1 MVIIQLLSTMK
12 MSTEKVDE
20 NEQINRPLSAAPL
33 LTLAAVDKGVTKQ
46 MVHSVIY
53 LVSQLYCF

>member
-1 MVIIQLLSTMK
+1 MIIIQLLSTMK
-12 MSTEKVDE
+12 MGTEKVDE

-53 LVSQLYCF
+53 LVS

>member
-1 MVIIQLLSTMK
+1 MG
-12 MSTEKVDE
+12 TEKVDE

-33 LTLAAVDKGVTKQ
+33 LTLTAVDKGVTKQ
-46 MVHSVIY
+46 MVHSIIY